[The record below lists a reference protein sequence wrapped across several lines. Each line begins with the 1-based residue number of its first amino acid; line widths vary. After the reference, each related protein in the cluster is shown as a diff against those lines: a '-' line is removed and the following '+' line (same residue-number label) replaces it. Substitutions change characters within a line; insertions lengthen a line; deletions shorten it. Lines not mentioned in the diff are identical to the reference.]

1 MYINMF
7 KAAPGMWLWRLVW
20 HTHQALRSN
29 AQLLAA
35 VGAVLAALV
44 LTFWCSKRTAIASWL
59 ARVTNSMLTASDA
72 SLGSPKGVHL
82 H

>member
-44 LTFWCSKRTAIASWL
+44 LTDILVLQANSNRQL
-59 ARVTNSMLTASDA
+59 AGESNQFYADCI
-72 SLGSPKGVHL
+72 
-82 H
+82 